1 MGLVNDKIIEL
12 IQARLKKGHEEY
24 NRDVPI
30 RRERNL
36 SNIDEAVDEVLDLTV
51 YLTAYTLEL
60 QADREEKQSKT
71 AKVEVNDLMYIFKG
85 LHAIHEESWRE
96 NAQATANEIHDLII
110 RMKKSCNWTHEDD
123 KRIGQTDNPINKVM
137 DHSPHDPGDENDSP
151 LSAPTKCIPGSN
163 CD

>member
-12 IQARLKKGHEEY
+12 VKARLKKGQDEY

-36 SNIDEAVDEVLDLTV
+36 SNIDEAVDEVLDLVV

-60 QADREEKQSKT
+60 QADREEKQKRV
-71 AKVEVNDLMYIFKG
+71 AKVEVNDLMYVFKG
-85 LHAIHEESWRE
+85 LHALHEEAWRE
-96 NAQATANEIHDLII
+96 NAVSTANEIHDLII
-110 RMKKSCNWTHEDD
+110 KMKKACNWTFEDD
-123 KRIGQTDNPINKVM
+123 KRIGQTENPIKKVM
-137 DHSPHDPGDENDSP
+137 DHSPHDPGDENDNP

>member
-1 MGLVNDKIIEL
+1 MGLINDKIIDL
-12 IQARLKKGHEEY
+12 IKARLHKGHEEY

-36 SNIDEAVDEVLDLTV
+36 SNIDEAVDEVLDLVV

-60 QADREEKQSKT
+60 QADREEKKS
-71 AKVEVNDLMYIFKG
+71 AKVEVHDLMYIFKG
-85 LHAIHEESWRE
+85 LHSLHEEAWRE
-96 NAQATANEIHDLII
+96 NAQATANEIHDLIT

-123 KRIGQTDNPINKVM
+123 KKIGQTDNPINKVM

-151 LSAPTKCIPGSN
+151 YTKCIPGSN

>member
-1 MGLVNDKIIEL
+1 MGLINDKIIEL
-12 IQARLKKGHEEY
+12 IKARLQKGHDEY

-36 SNIDEAVDEVLDLTV
+36 SNIDEAVDEVLDLVV

-60 QADREEKQSKT
+60 QADREEKKSTKI
-71 AKVEVNDLMYIFKG
+71 EVHDLMYIFKG
-85 LHAIHEESWRE
+85 LHSLHEEAWRD

-110 RMKKSCNWTHEDD
+110 RMKKSCSWTHEDD
-123 KRIGQTDNPINKVM
+123 KKIGQIDNPINKVM

-151 LSAPTKCIPGSN
+151 YTKCIPGSN